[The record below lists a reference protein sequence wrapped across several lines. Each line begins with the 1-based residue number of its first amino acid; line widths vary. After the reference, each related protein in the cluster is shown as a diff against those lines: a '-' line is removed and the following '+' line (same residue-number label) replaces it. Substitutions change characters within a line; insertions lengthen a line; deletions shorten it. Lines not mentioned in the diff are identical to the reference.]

1 MADICCCQCG
11 YVAQYE
17 DVSDGDFDVENSM
30 CYECSVAEERGGFYE
45 QQLESNCTWEGF
57 CFAEAGARHIGG
69 CTHTTDER
77 RFATPMTFRAFCDT
91 DKMDDGTP
99 HDWADVMGDG
109 IAVNSRTLIS
119 SFHGPKIYDEVVRD
133 NLLRENSQRMLR
145 EIDLL
150 GPRRIQR
157 HLSSGWVPGNVG
169 MQSVERCGLVKGALN
184 TSPVMCGGGG
194 GGGGTM

>member
-30 CYECSVAEERGGFYE
+30 CYPCSVAEDEKEWNIEMDGFKDDPD
-45 QQLESNCTWEGF
+45 
-57 CFAEAGARHIGG
+57 IGG
-69 CTHTTDER
+69 WTHTTDER
-77 RFATPMTFRAFCDT
+77 RFATPMTFRPFCDT
-91 DKMDDGTP
+91 DEMDGGTP
-99 HDWADVMGDG
+99 HDWMDAMGDG
-109 IAVNSRTLIS
+109 IAVNLRTLTD
-119 SFHGPKIYDEVVRD
+119 GYTDPKIYNEVARD
-133 NLLRENSQRMLR
+133 NLLREHSQRMLR

-157 HLSSGWVPGNVG
+157 HLSSSWVPGNVG